1 LCLAVGLLIGRFT
14 GTALPGQI
22 WLASSIISL
31 VTVCSVLRHST
42 WRSLA
47 VISLLASVSASN
59 ASFRGEFGQNHIH
72 WRLLRTPPAY
82 GATVSATGRVSSD
95 VSWRNDRFTFSL
107 DLTCIRVHASCETV
121 TGRLRVTVSDEAAVA
136 EGDSLVVRGVL
147 RRPAGRRNP
156 ADLDFAG
163 WLASNGT
170 SGLLT
175 NAHIVHRRES
185 SGTVMRVVQGVRS
198 SIRRT
203 ISHVVPSTSRDLPL
217 ALLLGD
223 RSMLSSQTRDDF
235 ARSGLMHLLAI
246 SGLHVMLVG
255 MMLHRLMRPLLMR
268 TGCRWQVVECIR
280 SGATLCLLIV
290 YALASGSS
298 PSVIRAVIMT
308 GFLLTGTV
316 VRAVSNPFN
325 ALGGAAFVILL
336 QDPDALFQ
344 PGFQLS
350 FSAVIGLLMLGGG
363 LDADVLNSVRNSA
376 VRWLLSGVFTSLA
389 ATLATAP
396 ALMFH
401 FGYVGVSGIILNVA
415 AIPIG
420 AALLC
425 SSILTCFTA
434 LLSYQAAIPLG
445 GAVDVLSIL
454 LKQLAEIG
462 ASSDALVLSATSVAA
477 VSGSSITLLL
487 ALVTSRK
494 SGYRRWFAIAALF
507 PPLLSLIFSLCE
519 GRYLPRV
526 NVLFLDVGHGDAAI
540 VQLPNGR
547 TLLVDAGN
555 RHPFRDEGIRTVIPN
570 LQEVD
575 AQSVHL
581 AVVSHPHADH
591 LGGIPSLL
599 ENNLVHC
606 VADNGQTADTEL
618 YIETMRLIETRSLC
632 YKSLSAGD
640 TINIDPLTRILVLA
654 PPSNHLTEA
663 NDRSVV
669 IKLLFGETSFLLT
682 GDMEEQGE
690 AFLTEQ
696 HCPLLASNVIKVP
709 HHGSRTSSTEDFVK
723 CAVGDHPFG
732 HAIISV
738 GSPAKYGLPDE
749 DVLAR
754 WMRTRFSIHSTFDNG
769 ALWLESDGLKVR
781 EILSKVVDGG

>member
-1 LCLAVGLLIGRFT
+1 MLIGRLT
-14 GTALPGQI
+14 GTVLPGEI
-22 WLASSIISL
+22 WLASSIIWL
-31 VTVCSVLRHST
+31 VTVCNVFRHST

-47 VISLLASVSASN
+47 LISLLASVSASN
-59 ASFRGEFGQNHIH
+59 ASFRGEFGHDHIH
-72 WRLLRTPPAY
+72 WRLLRTPLAH

-107 DLTCIRVHASCETV
+107 DLSCIRVHASCETV
-121 TGRLRVTVSDEAAVA
+121 TGRLRVTVSDEARVA
-136 EGDSLVVRGVL
+136 EGDSVVVRGVL
-147 RRPAGRRNP
+147 RRPADRRNP
-156 ADLDFAG
+156 ADFDFAG

-175 NAHIVHRRES
+175 NAHVVHRRES
-185 SGTVMRVVQGVRS
+185 SGNVMRLVQRVRS

-223 RSMLSSQTRDDF
+223 RSMLSTQTRDDF

-316 VRAVSNPFN
+316 VRAASNPFN
-325 ALGGAAFVILL
+325 SLGGAAFVILL
-336 QDPDALFQ
+336 QDPGALFQ

-350 FSAVIGLLMLGGG
+350 FSAVIGLLMLGRG
-363 LDADVLNSVRNSA
+363 LDADILSLVRNSA
-376 VRWLLSGVFTSLA
+376 MRWLLSGVFTSLA
-389 ATLATAP
+389 ATLATVP
-396 ALMFH
+396 TLMFH
-401 FGYVGVSGIILNVA
+401 FGYVGISGIILNVA

-425 SSILTCFTA
+425 SSILTCLTA
-434 LLSYQAAIPLG
+434 LLSYRAAIPLG

-462 ASSDALVLSATSVAA
+462 ASSDALVLSTTSVVA
-477 VSGSSITLLL
+477 VGASSIAILLV
-487 ALVTSRK
+487 LVTSRK
-494 SGYRRWFAIAALF
+494 SGYRRWLGITALF
-507 PPLLSLIFSLCE
+507 PPLLSLGFSLCQ
-519 GRYLPRV
+519 GHYLPRMS
-526 NVLFLDVGHGDAAI
+526 VLFLDVGHGDAAI

-547 TLLVDAGN
+547 ALLVDAGN

-575 AQSVHL
+575 VRSIHL
-581 AVVSHPHADH
+581 AVISHPHADH
-591 LGGIPSLL
+591 LGGVPSLL

-606 VADNGQTADTEL
+606 VADNGQTADTGL
-618 YIETMRLIETRSLC
+618 YTETMRLIETHSLC
-632 YKSLSAGD
+632 HKSLSAGD
-640 TINIDPLTRILVLA
+640 TLNIDPLTRILVLA

-669 IKLLFGETSFLLT
+669 IKIVFGETSFLLT
-682 GDMEEQGE
+682 GDIEKQAET
-690 AFLTEQ
+690 FLTDR

-709 HHGSRTSSTEDFVK
+709 HHGSRTSSTEDFIK
-723 CAVGDHPFG
+723 CAVGDHQFG

-754 WMRTRFSIHSTFDNG
+754 WMRTRFSIHTTFGDG
-769 ALWLESDGLKVR
+769 ALWLESDGFKVR
-781 EILSKVVDGG
+781 RQAW